1 MLMSITID
9 VICHV
14 VSHMRETTLRDPRRE
29 DICRRPKVPLD
40 AHPAMPLVTHGARGV
55 STDGANQ
62 PYDVPAARR
71 PSPALLEPALHVE
84 GGIDVAAGVEESE
97 YPPLKQAA
105 RGRPRSGWECRT
117 RNVQDVVR
125 RALSG
130 PREQRIGS

>member
-55 STDGANQ
+55 STDGAK
-62 PYDVPAARR
+62 PAVSRTRR
-71 PSPALLEPALHVE
+71 APAL
-84 GGIDVAAGVEESE
+84 AGVTGTS
-97 YPPLKQAA
+97 PPC
-105 RGRPRSGWECRT
+105 RGRH
-117 RNVQDVVR
+117 
-125 RALSG
+125 
-130 PREQRIGS
+130 